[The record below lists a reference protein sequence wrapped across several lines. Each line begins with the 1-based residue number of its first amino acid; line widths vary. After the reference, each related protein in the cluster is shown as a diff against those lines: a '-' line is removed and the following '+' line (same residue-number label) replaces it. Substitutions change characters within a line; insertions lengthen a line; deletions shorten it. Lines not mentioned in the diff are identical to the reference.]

1 MKSSRKSSEKLIDY
15 ENIPTQINEK
25 IKGNSNAIKHK
36 DKILNSKYMNNM
48 PKSKN
53 NILFNLKLFQ
63 RNTLDELD
71 KKEKNLLKNNNIK
84 TIDKKSIKK
93 NNNINRNKSKSIK
106 MFDNIIIGHNINI
119 QNIHNIKQNV
129 SPDKN
134 PINKSENKRQSSSNK
149 LKKTE
154 DKSAKQSSSY
164 KMNKKN
170 SKTKEKDISKDIQ
183 KSNKKITSV
192 ESLNKKTKDCLSLR
206 GNHNINNS
214 SFISSITCAKSMSE
228 IEDSINKMYEWEK
241 KRNEKIEK
249 MRNLKNSQI
258 NKYTYIPKINKRSN
272 SLAAKMKLKDKN
284 NENIFER
291 LSKED
296 KVSKEKKKILVE
308 LYTPSFQ
315 PRIYHSSSKRNNN
328 INKRGWE
335 RKDNLEKKES
345 DKIYLIKVNKL
356 DLVRKKRKKD
366 VDNIDEEENKDENDI
381 MQNILRKTI
390 IRNIYNKFR
399 NKNCEN

>member
-1 MKSSRKSSEKLIDY
+1 MKSSRKSAEKLIDY

-36 DKILNSKYMNNM
+36 DKIINSKYMNNM

-71 KKEKNLLKNNNIK
+71 KKEKKLLKNNNIK

-134 PINKSENKRQSSSNK
+134 PINKSEKKRQSSNNK

-183 KSNKKITSV
+183 KSNKKITS
-192 ESLNKKTKDCLSLR
+192 K
-206 GNHNINNS
+206 
-214 SFISSITCAKSMSE
+214 
-228 IEDSINKMYEWEK
+228 
-241 KRNEKIEK
+241 
-249 MRNLKNSQI
+249 
-258 NKYTYIPKINKRSN
+258 
-272 SLAAKMKLKDKN
+272 
-284 NENIFER
+284 
-291 LSKED
+291 
-296 KVSKEKKKILVE
+296 
-308 LYTPSFQ
+308 
-315 PRIYHSSSKRNNN
+315 
-328 INKRGWE
+328 
-335 RKDNLEKKES
+335 
-345 DKIYLIKVNKL
+345 
-356 DLVRKKRKKD
+356 
-366 VDNIDEEENKDENDI
+366 
-381 MQNILRKTI
+381 
-390 IRNIYNKFR
+390 
-399 NKNCEN
+399 

>member
-1 MKSSRKSSEKLIDY
+1 MKSSRKSAEKLIDY

-71 KKEKNLLKNNNIK
+71 KKEKKLLKNNNIK

-134 PINKSENKRQSSSNK
+134 PINKSEKKRQSSNNK

-192 ESLNKKTKDCLSLR
+192 ESLTKKTKDCLSSR
-206 GNHNINNS
+206 SNHNINNS

-241 KRNEKIEK
+241 KRSEKIEK

-328 INKRGWE
+328 ITKRGWE

>member
-1 MKSSRKSSEKLIDY
+1 
-15 ENIPTQINEK
+15 
-25 IKGNSNAIKHK
+25 
-36 DKILNSKYMNNM
+36 
-48 PKSKN
+48 
-53 NILFNLKLFQ
+53 
-63 RNTLDELD
+63 
-71 KKEKNLLKNNNIK
+71 
-84 TIDKKSIKK
+84 
-93 NNNINRNKSKSIK
+93 
-106 MFDNIIIGHNINI
+106 
-119 QNIHNIKQNV
+119 
-129 SPDKN
+129 
-134 PINKSENKRQSSSNK
+134 
-149 LKKTE
+149 
-154 DKSAKQSSSY
+154 
-164 KMNKKN
+164 
-170 SKTKEKDISKDIQ
+170 
-183 KSNKKITSV
+183 
-192 ESLNKKTKDCLSLR
+192 
-206 GNHNINNS
+206 
-214 SFISSITCAKSMSE
+214 
-228 IEDSINKMYEWEK
+228 
-241 KRNEKIEK
+241 

-328 INKRGWE
+328 ITKRGWE